1 MFSTSNIFS
10 ATNETKALAFIPLF
24 QTALVLLQMV
34 TLKKVLS
41 GLINVKIATNRKTS
55 QQWNTLLNQNL

>member
-10 ATNETKALAFIPLF
+10 ATNEAKALAFIPLF

-41 GLINVKIATNRKTS
+41 GLINVKIGTNRKTS